1 MKTSALRIFGSAV
14 LLAGAAWGLSA
25 CGTAAGS
32 PATSNSAQAQ
42 AATAVPSA
50 TPTPSPTQAKAYTSE
65 ELTAF
70 VAQLKDAQG
79 KPLTV
84 MAGADLKKSID
95 QTKSL
100 LASISVEPAE
110 CAPLALAGQTAS
122 ADGIAVAVGVAQ
134 DAATGATTGVSLASG
149 PDAKVLESGFVRSE
163 DLGKCA
169 ALSFTVAG
177 TKADLKLTKLNGVG
191 STPGAIAYRTDTAL
205 ADGRKQSTI
214 TAQAVHNGVFITVS
228 AMGGASEADAVS
240 RAGALLDTA
249 AAVIK

>member
-1 MKTSALRIFGSAV
+1 MKASALRIFGSAA

-25 CGTAAGS
+25 CGTPAGS
-32 PATSNSAQAQ
+32 PDTSNSAQAQ
-42 AATAVPSA
+42 AVTPVPSA

-65 ELTAF
+65 ELTAL

-84 MAGADLKKSID
+84 MAGPELKKSID

-100 LASISVEPAE
+100 LASIAVEPAE
-110 CAPLALAGQTAS
+110 CAPLALGGQAAS
-122 ADGIAVAVGVAQ
+122 TDGVAIGVGVAQ

-149 PDAKVLESGFVRSE
+149 ADPEVLQRGLVKSE
-163 DLGKCA
+163 NLGNCA

-177 TKADLKLTKLNGVG
+177 TKADLKLTKLSGVG
-191 STPGAIAYRTDTAL
+191 TTPGAIAYRSDTAL

-214 TAQAVHNGVFITVS
+214 TAQAVRNGVLITVS
-228 AMGGASEADAVS
+228 AAGGASEADAVS
-240 RAGALLDTA
+240 RAGAMLDNA